1 MTRALRI
8 AEECGKTSIAVTY
21 DLAIAKMAMHIQEEE
36 SPNFDKVFIALG
48 TFHLELAMFK
58 AIGSFLAESG
68 GPYILNECLVLAAG
82 STKSFQSGKS
92 YKRCKKLHEILSLA
106 METLHF
112 GSYIKNLENGEDV
125 LDVIK
130 EELKGLK
137 KDKNKNHHCWSKEI
151 EEV

>member
-1 MTRALRI
+1 
-8 AEECGKTSIAVTY
+8 
-21 DLAIAKMAMHIQEEE
+21 
-36 SPNFDKVFIALG
+36 
-48 TFHLELAMFK
+48 MFK
-58 AIGSFLAESG
+58 AIGSFIAESR

-130 EELKGLK
+130 EVLKGHKSSLLVK
-137 KDKNKNHHCWSKEI
+137 RN
-151 EEV
+151 